1 MKRRNLK
8 GLACTAALLVGLLLS
23 GCRGAV
29 LYSTQPVVLVE
40 QGDHGLVQLADDD
53 PRYLALQDYLAG
65 DAALTRLIDLYAHT
79 TAAFLASGLH
89 SGASRALCN
98 PVVLA
103 LGTRPGVLRDA
114 DVAGLYGQ
122 VRVPLALGVAVDDPA
137 ELGSVAPQLARTLG
151 EALLVLAGQESP
163 ALSCT
168 TLPCDAG
175 PAESSVVLAQGLGA
189 ALEAQYVQWT
199 SPSARHGDAVQRAA
213 WLARNDYRRQFD
225 SEGPANTLLS
235 PAEAS
240 LCPGVVGT
248 LFERLIVSA
257 ERGYPQR
264 YMLWFANY
272 APEDEALA
280 KIVLAVT
287 RLQGEP
293 SAYAFARTYAATFPQ
308 ERESLGA
315 LMTALQLNEGSR

>member
-1 MKRRNLK
+1 M
-8 GLACTAALLVGLLLS
+8 AALVVALLLVG
-23 GCRGAV
+23 GCRGVV
-29 LYSTQPVVLVE
+29 LYSTQPIVLIE
-40 QGDHGLVQLADDD
+40 QTDHGLVQLADDD

-65 DAALTRLIDLYAHT
+65 DIALKRMIDLYAHT

-89 SGASRALCN
+89 SGASRALRN
-98 PVVLA
+98 PVVLV
-103 LGTRPGVLRDA
+103 LGAPSGVLRDV

-122 VRVPLALGVAVDDPA
+122 VRLPLALGVAIDDPA

-163 ALSCT
+163 ALSCAALT
-168 TLPCDAG
+168 CDVG
-175 PAESSVVLAQGLGA
+175 PAESTVVLAQGLGA

-199 SPSARHGDAVQRAA
+199 SPSVGHADAGQRAA
-213 WLARNDYRRQFD
+213 WLTRNDYRRQFGP
-225 SEGPANTLLS
+225 EGPGNTLL
-235 PAEAS
+235 PPEEAG

-257 ERGYPQR
+257 ETGYPQR

-293 SAYAFARTYAATFPQ
+293 SAYAFARAYAATFPQ
-308 ERESLGA
+308 EHESLGA
-315 LMTALQLNEGSR
+315 LMTALQLNEGAR